1 MRVRGSGDNAHTFI
15 CSTVFQPQCIRRSTR
30 RIQVVGTQGSGERK
44 CAREK
49 MEKPATSITHKVQL
63 MISFNFYDWAN
74 IQVSWFCSVAGIFF
88 HLSAS
93 LTNTLDSNRLPL
105 SLYDSLS
112 PAIQFVL
119 LFLLTFS
126 FPFTDFHWL
135 LVIICMQLLKNS
147 I

>member
-1 MRVRGSGDNAHTFI
+1 
-15 CSTVFQPQCIRRSTR
+15 
-30 RIQVVGTQGSGERK
+30 
-44 CAREK
+44 

-63 MISFNFYDWAN
+63 MISFNFYDSAN

-147 I
+147 MTKWISLPLNGKQNSFEKKWTSIEECGGYGRKEEI